1 MISYARV
8 FYRNVIAIPILRE
21 KRSQRV
27 YITSVRHSVTWTVR
41 IVLILALKDRVTYV
55 IIVGKSRDD
64 FTRELFLTNY
74 TYRTLINV
82 FSVDQVSIVNMI
94 NISASRN
101 RNSFIG
107 SIPLHTQV
115 VGFKHQFTPA

>member
-1 MISYARV
+1 MNSCARII
-8 FYRNVIAIPILRE
+8 YRIVIAIPILRE

-41 IVLILALKDRVTYV
+41 IILILALKGRVTYV
-55 IIVGKSRDD
+55 IIAGRSCGG
-64 FTRELFLTNY
+64 FARELFLTNH

-82 FSVDQVSIVNMI
+82 FSVDQVGVINMI
-94 NISASRN
+94 NIGASGN

-107 SIPLHTQV
+107 SVPLNTQV